1 MDTDITYCRD
11 QVERYDRDRYIV
23 TLAAPEAQRPA
34 LWAVYAFAHEI
45 AKTREVTRD
54 ATAGHVRLAWWRER
68 LADFYAGAPMPAHD
82 VARALGHAITTYALD
97 HAAFDALLDA
107 RSSDMNQNVP
117 ATLDGLIA
125 YAGATNTPLIY
136 LTAQILG
143 VAAPA
148 HLGTAWGLTGIIRA
162 LPWLSAQNRC
172 VLPMPMM
179 YDIGLMPEQFHHLK
193 SSPALSACVKRIADA
208 AQSALDFER
217 PDTRLFRVQGKMC
230 GLYLKSIRKA
240 DYDPFALSPVPFLA
254 IRAFF

>member
-1 MDTDITYCRD
+1 MDTDTAYCRD

-23 TLAAPEAQRPA
+23 TLAAPEALRPA

-68 LADFYAGAPMPAHD
+68 LVDFYAGAPMPAHD
-82 VARALGHAITTYALD
+82 VARALGHAITNYALD
-97 HAAFDALLDA
+97 RTAFDALLDA
-107 RSSDMNQNVP
+107 RSFDMDQGAP
-117 ATLDGLIA
+117 ASIDGLIA
-125 YAGATNTPLIY
+125 YAGATNTPLVH

-143 VAAPA
+143 SATPA

-179 YDIGLMPEQFHHLK
+179 HDIGLMPEQFHHLK
-193 SSPALSACVKRIADA
+193 TSPALSACVKQIADA
-208 AQSALDFER
+208 AQNALDFER
-217 PDTRLFRVQGKMC
+217 PDARLFRVQVKMC
-230 GLYLKSIRKA
+230 GLYLKSIRSA
-240 DYDPFALSPVPFLA
+240 GYDPFALQPVPFLA
-254 IRAFF
+254 LRAFF